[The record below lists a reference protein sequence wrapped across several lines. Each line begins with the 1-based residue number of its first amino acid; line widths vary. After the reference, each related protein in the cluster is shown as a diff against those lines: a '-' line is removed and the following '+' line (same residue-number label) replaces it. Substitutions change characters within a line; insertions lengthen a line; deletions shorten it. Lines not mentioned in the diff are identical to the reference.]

1 MDFETIIGL
10 EVHAQLKTHSKI
22 FCGSSAAFGGA
33 PNEHTCTVDLGL
45 PGVLPV
51 LNRQVVEFTIRI
63 GLAVGAKIVPS
74 CRFARKHYF
83 YPDLPKGY
91 QISQYEQPICESGK
105 IHIFLKNGEERII
118 NLTRIH
124 MEEDAGKL
132 IHGDEIGDASHSF
145 VDLNRAGVPLLEI
158 VSEPDLRTA
167 EEAETYLRKLHT
179 LVRYLDI
186 CDGNMQEG
194 SLRCDA
200 NISIRPRG
208 TDNFGEKVEIKNMN
222 SFRNLRRAIEY
233 EEERQRAT
241 LEAGGQIIQETRLW
255 DDPSGTTQPMRTK
268 EYAHDYRYFP
278 DPDLVPLQIGKK
290 WLNEVRR
297 KMPEL
302 PDDKRER
309 FQEEYK
315 LPLYDA
321 EVLTAERDL
330 ADYFEKAA
338 GAAGTDNAKLVSNWV
353 MGDVLRVLNEK
364 KADIE
369 NCPVTADHLAKMI
382 GLIGDGTISG
392 KIAKS
397 VFDIM
402 ADTGKDPETIVEEQG
417 LRQITDTGAI
427 EQAVADVLST
437 NPKET
442 ERYKGGEKKL
452 IGFFVGQVMKATQG
466 KANPQAVQEMLREKL
481 SG

>member
-10 EVHAQLKTHSKI
+10 EVHAQLKTESKI
-22 FCGSSAAFGGA
+22 FCGSSAAFGGS

-51 LNRQVVEFTIRI
+51 LNRQVVEFTIRL
-63 GLAVGAKIVPS
+63 GFAVGAEIVPA

-91 QISQYEQPICESGK
+91 QISQYEQPICEGGQV
-105 IHIFLKNGEERII
+105 HIFLKNGEERTIR
-118 NLTRIH
+118 LVRIH

-132 IHGDEIGDASHSF
+132 IHGEELGDASYSF
-145 VDLNRAGVPLLEI
+145 VDFNRAGVPLLEI
-158 VSEPDLRTA
+158 VSEPDLRSA

-208 TDNFGEKVEIKNMN
+208 AEEFGEKVEIKNMN

-233 EEERQRAT
+233 EEERQRAA
-241 LEAGGQIIQETRLW
+241 LESGGKIVQETRLW
-255 DDPSGTTQPMRTK
+255 DDSAGVTRPMRTK

-278 DPDLVPLQIGKK
+278 DPDLVPLQIDKK
-290 WLNEVRR
+290 WLDEVRG
-297 KMPEL
+297 KIPEL
-302 PDDKRER
+302 PDAKRER
-309 FQEEYK
+309 FQQEYK

-338 GAAGTDNAKLVSNWV
+338 GAAGADNAKSVSNWV

-364 KADIE
+364 KVDIDD
-369 NCPVTADHLAKMI
+369 CPVTPDRLAKMI

-392 KIAKS
+392 KIAKT

-402 ADTGKDPETIVEEQG
+402 AETGKDPESIVEEEG

-427 EQAVADVLST
+427 EQAVAEAISANV
-437 NPKET
+437 KEA

-452 IGFFVGQVMKATQG
+452 LGFFVGQVMKATQG
-466 KANPQAVQEMLREKL
+466 KANPQAVQEMLKEKL
-481 SG
+481 AG

>member
-10 EVHAQLKTHSKI
+10 EVHAQLKTESKI

-51 LNRQVVEFTIRI
+51 LNRQVVEYTIRL
-63 GLAVGAKIVPS
+63 GLAVGAKIVPA

-91 QISQYEQPICESGK
+91 QISQYEQPICEGGEV
-105 IHIFLKNGEERII
+105 HIFLKNGEERII
-118 NLTRIH
+118 HLTRIH

-132 IHGDEIGDASHSF
+132 IHGEELGDAAHSF

-158 VSEPDLRTA
+158 VSEPDLRSA

-208 TDNFGEKVEIKNMN
+208 SDKFGEKVEIKNMN

-233 EEERQRAT
+233 EEERQRMA
-241 LEAGGQIIQETRLW
+241 LESGGQIIQETRLW
-255 DDPSGTTQPMRTK
+255 DDSAGVTQQMRTK

-278 DPDLVPLQIGKK
+278 DPDLVPLQIGKE
-290 WLNEVRR
+290 WLDEVQ
-297 KMPEL
+297 KGMPEL
-302 PDDKRER
+302 PDVKRER
-309 FQEEYK
+309 FQEEYQ

-330 ADYFEKAA
+330 ADYFEKSASTVDS
-338 GAAGTDNAKLVSNWV
+338 GSAKLVSNWV
-353 MGDVLRVLNEK
+353 MGDILRILNEK
-364 KADIE
+364 KVDIAD
-369 NCPVTADHLAKMI
+369 CPVSPEQLAKMI
-382 GLIGDGTISG
+382 GLIEDKTISG
-392 KIAKS
+392 KIAKN

-402 ADTGKDPETIVEEQG
+402 TETGKDPEVIVEEEG
-417 LRQITDTGAI
+417 LRQITDTSAI
-427 EQAVADVLST
+427 ENAVDEILAANS
-437 NPKET
+437 NEK
-442 ERYKGGEKKL
+442 ERYQGGEKKL
-452 IGFFVGQVMKATQG
+452 LGFFVGQVMKATQG
-466 KANPQAVQEMLREKL
+466 KANPQAVQEMLKEKL
-481 SG
+481 EV